1 MKYTLTVLQNFIITK
16 ERILNHLKSDVG
28 LKCTA
33 SVLGECK
40 WIVNYKTDLYLD
52 EVKNLYD
59 KYLDDYEFHNI
70 IQDVNYTWATSTLSL
85 LEKVDTPYVFYL
97 TEDRMF
103 HKTTR
108 EEFNEVMNEVIDNDI
123 GFMCIGK
130 LWRYGLKKFPTA
142 VQEMGITDVP
152 YMDNDK
158 HIYTYLSKNSPYG
171 CLSIDSIFSK
181 KVLEKS
187 LLRLIHSKDKRPH
200 VLERGGNWLPSGM
213 PEMLCAVPKNEI
225 IVSDDD
231 PGYELGGK

>member
-1 MKYTLTVLQNFIITK
+1 
-16 ERILNHLKSDVG
+16 
-28 LKCTA
+28 
-33 SVLGECK
+33 
-40 WIVNYKTDLYLD
+40 
-52 EVKNLYD
+52 
-59 KYLDDYEFHNI
+59 
-70 IQDVNYTWATSTLSL
+70 
-85 LEKVDTPYVFYL
+85 
-97 TEDRMF
+97 MF

-181 KVLEKS
+181 IITS
-187 LLRLIHSKDKRPH
+187 FNTFKR
-200 VLERGGNWLPSGM
+200 
-213 PEMLCAVPKNEI
+213 
-225 IVSDDD
+225 
-231 PGYELGGK
+231 

>member
-1 MKYTLTVLQNFIITK
+1 MKHTLTVLQNFIITK
-16 ERILNHLKSDVG
+16 ERILNHLKSDLG

-59 KYLDDYEFHNI
+59 RYLDDCEFHNMV
-70 IQDVNYTWATSTLSL
+70 QDVNYTWATSTMSL

-103 HKTTR
+103 HKTNKL
-108 EEFNEVMNEVIDNDI
+108 EFREVMNEIVENEI

-130 LWRYGLKKFPTA
+130 LWKYGLEKYPAA
-142 VQEMGITDVP
+142 VKRMNITNIP
-152 YMDNDK
+152 YMDNHK

-181 KVLEKS
+181 EVLKKS
-187 LLRLIHSKDKRPH
+187 LLRIINRKDQVPH
-200 VLERGGNWLPSGM
+200 VLEYGNNWLPTGM

-231 PGYELGGK
+231 PGYKLGGE